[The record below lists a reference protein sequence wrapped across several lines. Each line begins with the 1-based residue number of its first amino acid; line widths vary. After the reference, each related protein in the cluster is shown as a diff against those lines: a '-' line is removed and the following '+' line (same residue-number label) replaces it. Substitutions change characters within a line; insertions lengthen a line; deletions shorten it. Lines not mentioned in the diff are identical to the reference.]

1 MKKRIG
7 YIRVCMCEKGCVYVS
22 CVNFFTLP
30 LYTLQKYRNSPS
42 KMEKKKN
49 KRKNKKGCLSM
60 ISEFERRCAS
70 PLCKFLFFFLVVQVC
85 FTASSARAK
94 CRQESHFQKSKKE
107 KKCSVTA
114 MVTRWV

>member
-1 MKKRIG
+1 
-7 YIRVCMCEKGCVYVS
+7 
-22 CVNFFTLP
+22 
-30 LYTLQKYRNSPS
+30 
-42 KMEKKKN
+42 
-49 KRKNKKGCLSM
+49 M